1 MNMIFST
8 NVKNNPKTVMRKLLI
23 FLPLSL
29 ATIQLVRMRIFAD
42 FRDLAFPL
50 LDVGCGDGI
59 FWGTAIGFDNKKKI
73 NGVVGIDINV
83 NELNLA
89 RERFSGTGIKFIEA
103 DITKPINAPSFKTIM
118 CSSTLE
124 HVSDLKSAIKNIKNS
139 LHPNGRLILFVPSPN
154 WTNCFLIK
162 KLINKISPRLGAS
175 FDGILNGL
183 FRHYHLYPHYV
194 WSSVLENAGLKV
206 IEIKALGS
214 RETNKMFSKW
224 FLMSTPAFFLKVVFK
239 RYPVWFSFIKHRYIE
254 NQESFFDHIK
264 KNKMASVDLE
274 NPYVLEYFI
283 VCKK

>member
-1 MNMIFST
+1 MNSSFFT
-8 NVKNNPKTVMRKLLI
+8 NVKSDPKTAMRKLLI

-42 FRDLAFPL
+42 FKDLAFPL

-59 FWGTAIGFDNKKKI
+59 FWGTAMGSDNKTKI
-73 NGVVGIDINV
+73 SGIIGIDIDK

-89 RERFSGTGIKFIEA
+89 RERFSGTGIKFMEA
-103 DITKPINAPSFKTIM
+103 DITKPINAPGFKTIM

-124 HVSDLKSAIKNIKNS
+124 HVPDLKSAIKNIKNA
-139 LHPNGRLILFVPSPN
+139 LHPDGKIIIFVPAPN
-154 WTNCFLIK
+154 WTNCFFIK
-162 KLINKISPRLGAS
+162 KLIKKISPRLGAS

-206 IEIKALGS
+206 IEMKALGS
-214 RETNKMFSKW
+214 KETNNMFSKW
-224 FLMSTPAFFLKVVFK
+224 FLMSTPAFLLKVMLK
-239 RYPVWFSFIKHRYIE
+239 RYPVWFSFIKHQYV
-254 NQESFFDHIK
+254 NKQESFFDHIK

-283 VCKK
+283 VCQK